1 MRVRTR
7 TLERYLARQIYAAVA
22 FVLFAF
28 LSLFAFFDLIR
39 ELADLGKVEYN
50 LRQVFTF
57 VLLSMPT
64 HAYELL
70 PVVVLIG
77 TLYVLAHLAS
87 NSEYTV
93 MRASGLSPRRAGLIL
108 GRIGLVF
115 VVLTFVV
122 GEWVSPWAEEAAQ
135 KVKLRAMSSM
145 IGQDLQSGLWFKDE
159 GSFINVREAR
169 QTNQLAGVRIYDF
182 DAEYRLRQIT
192 LAERAEYAGKGV
204 WRLHET
210 MQTQFTPEGP
220 RTKKS
225 AETEWHS
232 RVSPDMLDALIVKPE
247 RMSAWALHKYTEHLQ
262 GNRQR
267 TERYEIALWKK
278 LFYPAAALV
287 MMALALPFA
296 YMQARAGMVGVKV
309 FRHHDRHLLPHDEQ
323 PVLAHRPAAELAA
336 ALRRDPAE
344 RRLPY
349 RGDPDDVVG
358 REKVS
363 EVSTPGL
370 LRRLA
375 SMGYEAVLLFAVAFF
390 ATWVFFFVSGGQD
403 ATAGRLRYVLQ
414 LFIFMVIAAYFLWCW
429 LRGGQTLAMKA
440 WHIRVVE
447 ITPAKALVRL
457 LLATLLFPVSIV
469 WALFDRERQFLHDRL
484 TGTRLVDVPR

>member
-57 VLLSMPT
+57 VLLSVPT

-145 IGQDLQSGLWFKDE
+145 IGQDLESGLWFKDE

-192 LAERAEYAGKGV
+192 LAQRAEYAGKGV
-204 WRLHET
+204 WHLHET

-225 AETEWHS
+225 AESEWHS

-309 FRHHDRHLLPHDEQ
+309 FLGIMLGIFFHMMNSLFSHIGLLHNWAPLYAAIV
-323 PVLAHRPAAELAA
+323 PSLAFLTAAILMMWWV
-336 ALRRDPAE
+336 E
-344 RRLPY
+344 RR
-349 RGDPDDVVG
+349 
-358 REKVS
+358 
-363 EVSTPGL
+363 
-370 LRRLA
+370 
-375 SMGYEAVLLFAVAFF
+375 
-390 ATWVFFFVSGGQD
+390 
-403 ATAGRLRYVLQ
+403 
-414 LFIFMVIAAYFLWCW
+414 
-429 LRGGQTLAMKA
+429 
-440 WHIRVVE
+440 
-447 ITPAKALVRL
+447 
-457 LLATLLFPVSIV
+457 
-469 WALFDRERQFLHDRL
+469 
-484 TGTRLVDVPR
+484 